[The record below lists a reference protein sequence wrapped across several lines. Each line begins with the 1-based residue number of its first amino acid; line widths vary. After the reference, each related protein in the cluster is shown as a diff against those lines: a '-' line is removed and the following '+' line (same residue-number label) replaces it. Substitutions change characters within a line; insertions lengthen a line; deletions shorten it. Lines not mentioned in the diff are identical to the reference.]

1 MNLQQTADSL
11 TNLYIWKKKYRLE
24 LVLYLPD
31 WWVLLRGFDLTEEN
45 NTNGC
50 LSSPMS
56 RSLAMGHMKLV
67 FSSSHVFSL
76 WPSPISTV

>member
-1 MNLQQTADSL
+1 MT
-11 TNLYIWKKKYRLE
+11 
-24 LVLYLPD
+24 VYLPD
-31 WWVLLRGFDLTEEN
+31 WNLLSCAALTEEN

-67 FSSSHVFSL
+67 FSSSHAWSP